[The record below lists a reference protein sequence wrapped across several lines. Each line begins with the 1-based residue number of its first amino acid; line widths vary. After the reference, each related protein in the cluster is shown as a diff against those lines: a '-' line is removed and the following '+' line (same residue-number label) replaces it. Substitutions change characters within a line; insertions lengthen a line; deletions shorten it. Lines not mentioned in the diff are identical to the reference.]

1 LYRGETPYGP
11 FTDQKILFNVP
22 YSVDKIGN
30 QYYKNLLRVNLHLE
44 LAREGELVF
53 STNTDADT
61 AGDNFDFPGSADFCR
76 PYFYRIFN
84 WESIYDEDD

>member
-1 LYRGETPYGP
+1 M
-11 FTDQKILFNVP
+11 
-22 YSVDKIGN
+22 
-30 QYYKNLLRVNLHLE
+30 LRVNLHLE

-76 PYFYRIFN
+76 PYFIVF
-84 WESIYDEDD
+84 SIGKAYMMKMIDSY